1 MAQDQCYFFQ
11 HAVRITKCMRE
22 CYLHQKD
29 AGSVISI
36 MTLERCLQ
44 ARSWHDSPAV
54 LRQIRGLGISS
65 VRKLGVKG
73 IKTFE
78 KLGQIEP
85 EQLEMWLNRSTPFG
99 REVLSDLERI
109 PRYELTVF
117 KESTVTS
124 TDLSLD

>member
-54 LRQIRGLGISS
+54 LKQIRGLGISS

-124 TDLSLD
+124 THLPLD